1 MVDAFIP
8 KLEPTREL
16 LPMIAEPSGR
26 NRDAQHKGEGRQE
39 DWQQVSWFPPGSSG
53 SNVVQVRIVRA
64 SGGRIAMKDRAND
77 EFALER
83 QQAKDALSASEA
95 RYRRLF
101 ETAQDGI
108 LILEAHSGLIIDVNP
123 FMIALLDL
131 PREQFIG
138 KALWDIGPFR
148 NVEASN
154 AAFHELLDKAY
165 IRYENLPLETGTG
178 RLVNVEFV
186 SNVYGVNGKS
196 VIQCNIRDISAR
208 KRTEQLTERQRQSQ
222 KMEAIGQLAGGVA
235 HDFNNLLG
243 VAIGYCEL
251 LEERLAAGDP
261 KRRMVER
268 IHNAGTRA
276 VALTRQLLV
285 FSRGQVLQPVALD
298 LNRLVTGIETML
310 RRLIGENIE
319 IATSLLPGLG
329 CVKADPI
336 QIEQVL
342 MNLAL
347 NARDAMPHGG
357 TITIETTNVELVAS
371 DCPSVEV
378 KPGSYVMVALRDTG
392 VGMDIETQ
400 THMFEPFFTTKQLG
414 KGTGLGL
421 STVYGIVKQSAGY
434 IWVDSEPG
442 EGTTFKVYLPCV
454 KAEATILEPEE
465 KLPIHGGPETI
476 LLVEDDAPLRELI
489 REMLEELGYAVLDS
503 GRPSDAIRTAQQH
516 EGSIALLVTD
526 VLMPEVNGPALAKT
540 LRALRPAMKVLFT
553 SGYTDNSIVG
563 QCELEAGCRLLE
575 KPFTRDGL
583 AKRVRELIDSPSR
596 MGATQVTGQ

>member
-1 MVDAFIP
+1 
-8 KLEPTREL
+8 
-16 LPMIAEPSGR
+16 
-26 NRDAQHKGEGRQE
+26 
-39 DWQQVSWFPPGSSG
+39 
-53 SNVVQVRIVRA
+53 
-64 SGGRIAMKDRAND
+64 MKDCAND
-77 EFALER
+77 EFASER

-101 ETAQDGI
+101 EAAQDGI

-123 FMIALLDL
+123 FMTTLLDL

-148 NVEASN
+148 KVEASK
-154 AAFHELLDKAY
+154 AAFHELLDKEY

-186 SNVYGVNGKS
+186 SKVYGVNGKS

-208 KRTEQLTERQRQSQ
+208 KRTEQVTERLRQSQ
-222 KMEAIGQLAGGVA
+222 KMEAIGHLAGGVA

-251 LEERLAAGDP
+251 LEERLAADDP

-298 LNRLVTGIETML
+298 LNRLVIGIETLL
-310 RRLIGENIE
+310 RRLIGEDIE

-378 KPGSYVMVALRDTG
+378 KPGSYVMVALKDTG
-392 VGMDIETQ
+392 IGMDIETK

-421 STVYGIVKQSAGY
+421 STVYGIVKRFVRVQKPSFRERRDCDRQQRFGRQSCHGSRSRSTNNLAF
-434 IWVDSEPG
+434 WLSCA
-442 EGTTFKVYLPCV
+442 TLPKLCAWKLSSSKPKRWKPWGV
-454 KAEATILEPEE
+454 WPEAWPMI
-465 KLPIHGGPETI
+465 
-476 LLVEDDAPLRELI
+476 
-489 REMLEELGYAVLDS
+489 
-503 GRPSDAIRTAQQH
+503 
-516 EGSIALLVTD
+516 SITC
-526 VLMPEVNGPALAKT
+526 LA
-540 LRALRPAMKVLFT
+540 
-553 SGYTDNSIVG
+553 
-563 QCELEAGCRLLE
+563 
-575 KPFTRDGL
+575 
-583 AKRVRELIDSPSR
+583 
-596 MGATQVTGQ
+596 

>member
-1 MVDAFIP
+1 
-8 KLEPTREL
+8 
-16 LPMIAEPSGR
+16 
-26 NRDAQHKGEGRQE
+26 
-39 DWQQVSWFPPGSSG
+39 
-53 SNVVQVRIVRA
+53 
-64 SGGRIAMKDRAND
+64 MKDCAND
-77 EFALER
+77 EFAFER

-123 FMIALLDL
+123 FMTTLLDL
-131 PREQFIG
+131 PREEFIG

-148 NVEASN
+148 NVEASK
-154 AAFHELLDKAY
+154 AAFHELLDKEY

-208 KRTEQLTERQRQSQ
+208 KRTEQVTERLRQSQ

-251 LEERLAAGDP
+251 LEERLAADDP

-298 LNRLVTGIETML
+298 LNLLVIGIETML
-310 RRLIGENIE
+310 RRLIGEDIE

-342 MNLAL
+342 INLAV

-357 TITIETTNVELVAS
+357 TITIETTNVELVAN
-371 DCPSVEV
+371 DCPSVEI

-392 VGMDIETQ
+392 IGMDIETQ
-400 THMFEPFFTTKQLG
+400 THMFEPFFSTKQLG

-454 KAEATILEPEE
+454 KAEATILGQEE

-503 GRPSDAIRTAQQH
+503 GRPSDAIRMAQQH

-540 LRALRPAMKVLFT
+540 LRALRPAMRVLFT

-575 KPFTRDGL
+575 KPFTRNGL
-583 AKRVRELIDSPSR
+583 AKRVRELLDSPSP
-596 MGATQVTGQ
+596 MVAAQVTGAVRSSQVGQPLP

>member
-1 MVDAFIP
+1 MVSP
-8 KLEPTREL
+8 R
-16 LPMIAEPSGR
+16 
-26 NRDAQHKGEGRQE
+26 
-39 DWQQVSWFPPGSSG
+39 SSV

-64 SGGRIAMKDRAND
+64 SGGRIAMKDCAND
-77 EFALER
+77 EFASER

-101 ETAQDGI
+101 EAAQDGI

-123 FMIALLDL
+123 FMTTLLDL

-148 NVEASN
+148 KVEASK
-154 AAFHELLDKAY
+154 AAFHELLDKEY

-186 SNVYGVNGKS
+186 SKVYGVNGKS

-208 KRTEQLTERQRQSQ
+208 KRTEQVTERLRQSQ
-222 KMEAIGQLAGGVA
+222 KMEAIGHLAGGVA

-251 LEERLAAGDP
+251 LEERLAADDP

-298 LNRLVTGIETML
+298 LNRLVIGIETLL
-310 RRLIGENIE
+310 RRLIGEDIE

-378 KPGSYVMVALRDTG
+378 KPGSYVMVALKDTG
-392 VGMDIETQ
+392 IGMDIETK

-421 STVYGIVKQSAGY
+421 STVYGIVKQSAGH

-442 EGTTFKVYLPCV
+442 AGTTFKVYLPCV
-454 KAEATILEPEE
+454 KAEATILEQEE

-503 GRPSDAIRTAQQH
+503 GRPSDAIRIAQQH

-583 AKRVRELIDSPSR
+583 AKRVRELIDSPSS
-596 MGATQVTGQ
+596 MGATQGTGAVRSSPVASPFPRAPG

>member
-1 MVDAFIP
+1 
-8 KLEPTREL
+8 
-16 LPMIAEPSGR
+16 
-26 NRDAQHKGEGRQE
+26 
-39 DWQQVSWFPPGSSG
+39 
-53 SNVVQVRIVRA
+53 
-64 SGGRIAMKDRAND
+64 MKDSAND
-77 EFALER
+77 EFAFER

-123 FMIALLDL
+123 FMTTLLDL
-131 PREQFIG
+131 PREEFIG

-148 NVEASN
+148 NVEASK
-154 AAFHELLDKAY
+154 AAFHELLDKEY

-208 KRTEQLTERQRQSQ
+208 KRTEQVTERLRQSQ

-251 LEERLAAGDP
+251 LEERLAADDP

-298 LNRLVTGIETML
+298 LNLLVIGIETML
-310 RRLIGENIE
+310 RRLIGEDIE

-342 MNLAL
+342 INLAV

-357 TITIETTNVELVAS
+357 TITIETTNVELVAN
-371 DCPSVEV
+371 DCPSVEI

-392 VGMDIETQ
+392 IGMDIETQ
-400 THMFEPFFTTKQLG
+400 THMFEPFFSTKQLG

-454 KAEATILEPEE
+454 KAEATILGQEE

-503 GRPSDAIRTAQQH
+503 GRPSDAIRMAQQH

-540 LRALRPAMKVLFT
+540 LRALRPAMRVLFT

-575 KPFTRDGL
+575 KPFTRNGL
-583 AKRVRELIDSPSR
+583 AKRVRELLDSPSP
-596 MGATQVTGQ
+596 MVAAQVTGAVRSSQVGQPLP

>member
-1 MVDAFIP
+1 
-8 KLEPTREL
+8 
-16 LPMIAEPSGR
+16 
-26 NRDAQHKGEGRQE
+26 
-39 DWQQVSWFPPGSSG
+39 
-53 SNVVQVRIVRA
+53 
-64 SGGRIAMKDRAND
+64 MKDSAND
-77 EFALER
+77 EFAFER

-123 FMIALLDL
+123 FMTTLLDL
-131 PREQFIG
+131 PREEFIG

-208 KRTEQLTERQRQSQ
+208 KRTEQVTERLRQSQ

-251 LEERLAAGDP
+251 LEERLAADDP

-298 LNRLVTGIETML
+298 LNLLVIGIETML
-310 RRLIGENIE
+310 RRLIGEDIE

-342 MNLAL
+342 INLAV

-357 TITIETTNVELVAS
+357 TITIETTNVELVAN
-371 DCPSVEV
+371 DCPSVEI

-392 VGMDIETQ
+392 IGMDIETQ
-400 THMFEPFFTTKQLG
+400 THMFEPFFSTKQLG

-454 KAEATILEPEE
+454 KAEATILGQEE

-503 GRPSDAIRTAQQH
+503 GRPSDAIRMAQQH

-540 LRALRPAMKVLFT
+540 LRALRPAMRVLFT

-575 KPFTRDGL
+575 KPFTRNGL
-583 AKRVRELIDSPSR
+583 AKRVRELLDSPSP
-596 MGATQVTGQ
+596 MVAAQVTGAVRSSQVGQPLP

>member
-1 MVDAFIP
+1 
-8 KLEPTREL
+8 
-16 LPMIAEPSGR
+16 
-26 NRDAQHKGEGRQE
+26 
-39 DWQQVSWFPPGSSG
+39 
-53 SNVVQVRIVRA
+53 
-64 SGGRIAMKDRAND
+64 
-77 EFALER
+77 
-83 QQAKDALSASEA
+83 
-95 RYRRLF
+95 
-101 ETAQDGI
+101 
-108 LILEAHSGLIIDVNP
+108 
-123 FMIALLDL
+123 
-131 PREQFIG
+131 
-138 KALWDIGPFR
+138 
-148 NVEASN
+148 
-154 AAFHELLDKAY
+154 
-165 IRYENLPLETGTG
+165 
-178 RLVNVEFV
+178 
-186 SNVYGVNGKS
+186 
-196 VIQCNIRDISAR
+196 
-208 KRTEQLTERQRQSQ
+208 
-222 KMEAIGQLAGGVA
+222 LAGGVA

-251 LEERLAAGDP
+251 LEERLAADDP

-298 LNRLVTGIETML
+298 LNLLVIGIETML
-310 RRLIGENIE
+310 RRLIGEDIE

-342 MNLAL
+342 INLAV

-357 TITIETTNVELVAS
+357 TITIETTNVELVAN
-371 DCPSVEV
+371 DCPSVEI

-392 VGMDIETQ
+392 IGMDIETQ
-400 THMFEPFFTTKQLG
+400 THMFEPFFSTKQLG

-454 KAEATILEPEE
+454 KAEATILGQEE

-503 GRPSDAIRTAQQH
+503 GRPSDAIRMAQQH

-540 LRALRPAMKVLFT
+540 LRALRPAMRVLFT

-575 KPFTRDGL
+575 KPFTRNGL
-583 AKRVRELIDSPSR
+583 AKRVRELLDSPSP
-596 MGATQVTGQ
+596 MVAAQVTGAVRSSQVGQPLP